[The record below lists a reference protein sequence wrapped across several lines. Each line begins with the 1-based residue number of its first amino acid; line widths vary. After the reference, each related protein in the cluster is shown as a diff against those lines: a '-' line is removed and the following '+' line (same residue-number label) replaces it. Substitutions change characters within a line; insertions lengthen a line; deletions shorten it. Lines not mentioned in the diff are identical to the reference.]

1 MQVTFRANRLVI
13 GDPRFDQEF
22 RVDLIANM
30 SSKVTQQATLVTP
43 EAAADAPTD
52 SSSAAVD
59 AAADGSSPAV
69 QQPQQQPALAVE
81 EAATSAS
88 AAEDSAA
95 AAAAVELA
103 APVWQRMSSLACK
116 VKLSMTLRM
125 PHPLSI
131 VPGPLLSTTAGLVA
145 KLVMQ
150 ALLPSFL
157 ELLATDYARWA
168 AGSSTHARQALP
180 AGSLVAAGK
189 QQLQQA
195 QERRQQQQQE
205 KQAEVLPAQK

>member
-1 MQVTFRANRLVI
+1 MSLQVTFRANRLVI

-22 RVDLIANM
+22 KVDLIANM
-30 SSKVTQQATLVTP
+30 SSKVTQQATLITTEP
-43 EAAADAPTD
+43 AADATAD
-52 SSSAAVD
+52 SSSAA
-59 AAADGSSPAV
+59 AGSSPAAE
-69 QQPQQQPALAVE
+69 QQQQQQQQQPPLAVVH
-81 EAATSAS
+81 AASS
-88 AAEDSAA
+88 AAEDPAA
-95 AAAAVELA
+95 AAAA
-103 APVWQRMSSLACK
+103 APAWQRMSSLACK

-168 AGSSTHARQALP
+168 AGSSTQARQALP

-195 QERRQQQQQE
+195 QERQQQQQQE
-205 KQAEVLPAQK
+205 QQQAEVLPAQQ

>member
-1 MQVTFRANRLVI
+1 VTFRANRLVI

-22 RVDLIANM
+22 KVDLIANM
-30 SSKVTQQATLVTP
+30 SSKVTQQATLVTA
-43 EAAADAPTD
+43 EAATDAPAD
-52 SSSAAVD
+52 NSPG
-59 AAADGSSPAV
+59 AAAGSSPAIE
-69 QQPQQQPALAVE
+69 QQQQQPPS
-81 EAATSAS
+81 AAEQTAAS
-88 AAEDSAA
+88 AAAEDPAA
-95 AAAAVELA
+95 AAAAEQQ
-103 APVWQRMSSLACK
+103 APAWQRMSSLACK

-168 AGSSTHARQALP
+168 AGSSTQARQALP

-195 QERRQQQQQE
+195 QERQQQQ
-205 KQAEVLPAQK
+205 QAEVLPAQQ